1 MRICTGVHVDPERGS
16 WRCHYYTCK
25 PECNL
30 TNLRVF
36 HVLVHVMCVYV
47 YGEGGVYEDEG
58 AIRKPSIGDVGT
70 GNPQFT

>member
-1 MRICTGVHVDPERGS
+1 
-16 WRCHYYTCK
+16 
-25 PECNL
+25 
-30 TNLRVF
+30 
-36 HVLVHVMCVYV
+36 MCVYV